1 MKKRHSNKEYKLNVG
16 ENIRM
21 WREVKGL
28 KQEDL
33 ANRIDI
39 APPTLSNIENGISK
53 PNTDMLEDIADAL
66 EIEVSQ
72 LLINPQQLFTFNNSP
87 NSNGVTGTQHQHNV
101 DKDLLDSLMGVMEK
115 MTAFFTSPN
124 KQKT

>member
-1 MKKRHSNKEYKLNVG
+1 MQSKKNKVNRMNVG
-16 ENIRM
+16 ENIRT
-21 WREVKGL
+21 WRELKGL
-28 KQEDL
+28 KQVDL
-33 ANRIDI
+33 AQRIAI
-39 APPTLSNIENGISK
+39 SPEALSNIENGVSK
-53 PNTDMLEDIADAL
+53 PNIERLEDIADAL

-87 NSNGVTGTQHQHNV
+87 NSNGVYGTQHQHNV
-101 DKDLLDSLMGVMEK
+101 DKDLLDRLMGVMEK

>member
-1 MKKRHSNKEYKLNVG
+1 
-16 ENIRM
+16 
-21 WREVKGL
+21 
-28 KQEDL
+28 
-33 ANRIDI
+33 
-39 APPTLSNIENGISK
+39 
-53 PNTDMLEDIADAL
+53 MLEDIADAL